1 MSLDKLSSGNR
12 EKKACTPKFTPSPLS
27 RLRHVSQCVRG
38 GCVLESRHCSASA
51 RPLILGRAEAHATAH
66 FLEKQRLGSRR
77 RKLGR
82 TGLNISAIGFGCH
95 RLENTREPKAA
106 LEVALKVGCN
116 LIDVAPNYTDGD
128 AESAVGE
135 VLQKLFAE
143 DGLKRQEVVIATKV
157 GNIVGSS
164 VFANR
169 SRACSNV
176 AKIRQDVWHCIE
188 PTWIEAELSRSL
200 QRLNLECV
208 DVLLLHCPEFASKAP
223 NVDMEDVYDRVA
235 RAFQH
240 LELEVSQGR
249 IAWYGISAAFY
260 PLRPSDPEHLLL
272 DRLLKLLPPDN
283 HFAVIQCP
291 VNFAEPQ
298 SLWLP
303 HVLRDKDGVAVDPKE
318 AQTALPLVAQARAH
332 GLAILSNRP
341 LDGLY
346 RNMPGVLRFAS
357 NVPFHGNF
365 QEEDV
370 DALED
375 KLTLI
380 CSPNIK
386 DDDETVIGELAAK
399 TMKVLSSLDGV
410 DCVLIGM
417 KRPEYVASITKHL
430 HTTSNVDAEVALRA
444 VRRMHETLTMWFCAS
459 DLEED
464 HGTAKDWRLPPKS

>member
-1 MSLDKLSSGNR
+1 M
-12 EKKACTPKFTPSPLS
+12 
-27 RLRHVSQCVRG
+27 
-38 GCVLESRHCSASA
+38 LESQSCSTSS
-51 RPLILGRAEAHATAH
+51 RPLVLGRAEAQATAN
-66 FLEKQRLGSRR
+66 FLEKQRLGSRQ

-82 TGLNISAIGFGCH
+82 TGLNVSSIGFGCH

-128 AESAVGE
+128 AERAVGE
-135 VLQKLFAE
+135 VLQKLFVE
-143 DGLKRQEVVIATKV
+143 NGLKRQEVIIATKV

-164 VFANR
+164 VLSNAPRGF
-169 SRACSNV
+169 SNV
-176 AKIRQDVWHCIE
+176 AKIRQDVWHCID
-188 PTWIEAELSRSL
+188 PSWIEAELSRSL

-208 DVLLLHCPEFASKAP
+208 DVLLLHCPEFASKAAD
-223 NVDMEDVYDRVA
+223 VDMEDVYDRVA
-235 RAFQH
+235 RACQH
-240 LELEVSQGR
+240 LELEVSRGR

-272 DRLLKLLPPDN
+272 DRVLKLLPPDH

-291 VNFAEPQ
+291 INFAEPQ

-303 HVLRDKDGVAVDPKE
+303 HVMRDKDGVAMDPKE
-318 AQTALPLVAQARAH
+318 AQTALPLVLQARAH
-332 GLAILSNRP
+332 GLAIMSNRP

-346 RNMPGVLRFAS
+346 RNLPGVLRFAS
-357 NVPFHGNF
+357 SVPFHGNF

-386 DDDETVIGELAAK
+386 DDDETVEGDLAAK
-399 TMKVLSSLDGV
+399 TVKVLSSLDAV
-410 DCVLIGM
+410 DCVLVGM
-417 KRPEYVASITKHL
+417 KRPEYVAGITKHI
-430 HTTSNVDAEVALRA
+430 HTTSSVDAEVALHA
-444 VRRMHETLTMWFCAS
+444 VRRMHETLTMWLCAS
-459 DLEED
+459 DFEED
-464 HGTAKDWRLPPKS
+464 HGTAKDWRLPPKT